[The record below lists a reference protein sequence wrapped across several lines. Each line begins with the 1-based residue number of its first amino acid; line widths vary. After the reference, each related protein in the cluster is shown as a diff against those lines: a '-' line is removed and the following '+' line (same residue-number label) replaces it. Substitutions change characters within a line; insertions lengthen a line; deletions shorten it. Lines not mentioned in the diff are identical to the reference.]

1 MTAMESEKSLK
12 SYEAIG
18 MSDPFDRS
26 SFCIG
31 KPGMEGVIQLGDP
44 RFRAAMKSAFVEADS
59 KGLEGTFNLKQR
71 LRSATT
77 LDFWQILMEGM
88 TEIMGAQYAFVA
100 KRVLEGDEYSAVEMP
115 EFGERGSCLM
125 GLAFYFNDRKGAE
138 GLYRDF
144 KYKVYGCP
152 CQWMKHDKV
161 LLIPEGLK
169 ALTPD
174 NPNVG
179 SFPIIPEGYLAVPLF
194 HEGKCFAHMGVMWTE
209 EGLKERS
216 PTSWAMLEMFLHT
229 LEDQVTAKILEGE
242 GFGPKMENGVIPND
256 TVASRHSLKPYA
268 RSLSHELRTPM
279 QGVVGMLDVM
289 YASVLEAT
297 EWEAGDMRQ
306 IRNMVES
313 LRESIEV
320 AQDSSKRAVDAA
332 DNMVH
337 AYDFDME
344 VPSTPKMSSQVLL
357 DLPDESDATMT
368 PMRDSDFDPSTPR
381 VIPRQ
386 SSKRRRESGSPE
398 DLMPYKVRHRSEDLD
413 HDGDGDEILDP
424 PLLPRSRSLSPPA
437 YTESPA
443 RLLMPD
449 DIQRRGSSGHSMLS
463 AASPSPSGAWLV
475 FDAAGKIQ
483 LNSRPLKIREL
494 LSQILHETLRSGG
507 RPDSTRSTPTLE
519 GERIIVSTVGPGE
532 TNSTVE
538 IELKVDESVP
548 ETLVVDGNA
557 LTKLLSS
564 VFHNAVKFT
573 GNGGISVAVGVLNS
587 QVLFSVIDTGEGIPE
602 EFLPRLFKAFSRE
615 DASMTRLRDGLGLGL
630 LVAKSIARKM
640 GGDLWCERTSTD
652 GPGKGSEFRVRLP
665 LTPADASSMP
675 GTPVVNPNTPTIT
688 PPISV
693 LPNLLPNWLLDASR
707 RSPFSDP
714 SPLREERFP
723 SPLPPPLQPLL
734 PPTSNSS
741 IPLSTT
747 PQLPPDP
754 QPIDPI
760 ASPATL
766 TTTTT
771 TTTTAATTTAHRPR
785 PPPKLP
791 YDKTLAT
798 KIPLSILVAE
808 DNKINR
814 KLLTSMLRKLGYTD
828 ISEACDGQEAVE
840 IMSNPRH
847 PPIDV
852 VLMDLWMPRMD
863 GYEATKRI
871 LESRTRA
878 TKGANGGV
886 GVTVLAVSADATQ
899 AAMVKTSSVGMKGFM
914 SKPYKIVDLER
925 LIVEFCGVVV
935 DGEE

>member
-1 MTAMESEKSLK
+1 MESEKSLK
-12 SYEAIG
+12 SYEAID

-31 KPGMEGVIQLGDP
+31 TTEMEGVIQLGDP
-44 RFRAAMKSAFVEADS
+44 RFRATLKSAFVEADS
-59 KGLEGTFNLKQR
+59 KGLEGTFNLKQK

-77 LDFWQILMEGM
+77 FDFWQILMEGM

-100 KRVLEGDEYSAVEMP
+100 KRVLEDDEYTAVEMP

-125 GLAFYFNDRKGAE
+125 GLAFYFTDHKGSS
-138 GLYRDF
+138 GSYRDF

-174 NPNVG
+174 NPNAEA
-179 SFPIIPEGYLAVPLF
+179 FPILPEGYLAVPLF
-194 HEGKCFAHMGVMWTE
+194 HKGKCFAHMGVMWTE
-209 EGLKERS
+209 EGLKER
-216 PTSWAMLEMFLHT
+216 PPISWAMLEMFLHT
-229 LEDQVTAKILEGE
+229 LEDQVTARILEGE
-242 GFGPKMENGVIPND
+242 GFGPKMENEVIPNEA
-256 TVASRHSLKPYA
+256 VASRQSLKPYA

-297 EWEAGDMRQ
+297 EWEAGDMGQ

-337 AYDFDME
+337 AYDLDME
-344 VPSTPKMSSQVLL
+344 VPSTPKMASQVLL
-357 DLPDESDATMT
+357 DLPDESDSTLT
-368 PMRDSDFDPSTPR
+368 PMQDNDFDLSTPR
-381 VIPRQ
+381 VMPRQ
-386 SSKRRRESGSPE
+386 SSKRRRESWSPE
-398 DLMPYKVRHRSEDLD
+398 DMMPHKVRHRSQGLD
-413 HDGDGDEILDP
+413 HDGDGDEILGP
-424 PLLPRSRSLSPPA
+424 PLLLSRSRSLSPPS
-437 YTESPA
+437 YTGSPA
-443 RLLMPD
+443 PLLMPD
-449 DIQRRGSSGHSMLS
+449 DIQRRGSSGHSLLS
-463 AASPSPSGAWLV
+463 AASPSPSGACLF

-494 LSQILHETLRSGG
+494 LRQILHDTLRSGG
-507 RPDSTRSTPTLE
+507 RPDSTRSSETPE
-519 GERIIVSTVGPGE
+519 GERIIVSTIGPGE
-532 TNSTVE
+532 MNSTVE
-538 IELKVDESVP
+538 IELRVDESVP

-573 GNGGISVAVGVLNS
+573 GNGSISVAVEVLNPVS
-587 QVLFSVIDTGEGIPE
+587 PQVLFSITDTGEGIPE

-615 DASMTRLRDGLGLGL
+615 DASMTRQRDGLGLGL
-630 LVAKSIARKM
+630 LVAKGIARKM
-640 GGDLWCERTSTD
+640 GGDLWCERTSID
-652 GPGKGSEFRVRLP
+652 GPDKGSEFHVRLP
-665 LTPADASSMP
+665 LTPADGSSTP
-675 GTPVVNPNTPTIT
+675 GTPVVNPNTPALT
-688 PPISV
+688 PPLS
-693 LPNLLPNWLLDASR
+693 LLPNPLPSWSLDTSR
-707 RSPFSDP
+707 RSPFTDP
-714 SPLREERFP
+714 SPLP
-723 SPLPPPLQPLL
+723 IAATTAT
-734 PPTSNSS
+734 PT
-741 IPLSTT
+741 TT
-747 PQLPPDP
+747 PT
-754 QPIDPI
+754 
-760 ASPATL
+760 ATPTTTPTE
-766 TTTTT
+766 TTTTG
-771 TTTTAATTTAHRPR
+771 HRRR
-785 PPPKLP
+785 PPLKLP

-840 IMSNPRH
+840 IMSVPRH

-871 LESRTRA
+871 LESRRRGA
-878 TKGANGGV
+878 KGGNGGV

-925 LIVEFCGVVV
+925 LIVEFCGVVLG
-935 DGEE
+935 GEE

>member
-1 MTAMESEKSLK
+1 MESEKSLK
-12 SYEAIG
+12 SYEAID

-26 SFCIG
+26 SLCIG
-31 KPGMEGVIQLGDP
+31 KTEMEGVIQLGDP
-44 RFRAAMKSAFVEADS
+44 RFRAALKSAFVEADS
-59 KGLEGTFNLKQR
+59 KGLEETFNLKQK

-77 LDFWQILMEGM
+77 PDFWQILMGGM
-88 TEIMGAQYAFVA
+88 AEIMGAQYAFVA
-100 KRVLEGDEYSAVEMP
+100 KRVLEDDEYSAVEMP
-115 EFGERGSCLM
+115 EFGEMGSCLM
-125 GLAFYFNDRKGAE
+125 GLAFYFNDHKGSS

-144 KYKVYGCP
+144 EYKVYGCP

-174 NPNVG
+174 NPNSG
-179 SFPIIPEGYLAVPLF
+179 AFPVLPEGYLAVPLF
-194 HEGKCFAHMGVMWTE
+194 HKGKCFAHMGVMWTE
-209 EGLKERS
+209 EGLKER
-216 PTSWAMLEMFLHT
+216 PPISWAMLEMFLHT
-229 LEDQVTAKILEGE
+229 LEDQATAKILEGE
-242 GFGPKMENGVIPND
+242 GFGPRMENEVIPND
-256 TVASRHSLKPYA
+256 AVASRHSLKPYA

-297 EWEAGDMRQ
+297 EWEAGDMTQ

-344 VPSTPKMSSQVLL
+344 VPSTPKMSSQVLP
-357 DLPDESDATMT
+357 DLPDGPDATLT
-368 PMRDSDFDPSTPR
+368 PMRDSGFGPSTPR
-381 VIPRQ
+381 VVPRQ

-398 DLMPYKVRHRSEDLD
+398 DMMPHKVRHRSEGLD
-413 HDGDGDEILDP
+413 HDGDGDGILDP
-424 PLLPRSRSLSPPA
+424 RLLPRSRSLSPPG
-437 YTESPA
+437 YTGSLA

-449 DIQRRGSSGHSMLS
+449 DIQRRDSSGHSMLS

-507 RPDSTRSTPTLE
+507 RPDSTRSSLTPE
-519 GERIIVSTVGPGE
+519 GERIIVSTMGPGE
-532 TNSTVE
+532 MNSTVE

-573 GNGGISVAVGVLNS
+573 GNGGVSVNVGVLNS
-587 QVLFSVIDTGEGIPE
+587 LCPQVLFSIIDTGEGIPE

-615 DASMTRLRDGLGLGL
+615 DASMTRQRDGLGLGL
-630 LVAKSIARKM
+630 LVAKGIARKM

-652 GPGKGSEFRVRLP
+652 GPEKGSEFRVRLP
-665 LTPADASSMP
+665 LTPADASSTP
-675 GTPVVNPNTPTIT
+675 GTPVVNPNTPAIT
-688 PPISV
+688 PPLSM
-693 LPNLLPNWLLDASR
+693 LPNSLPNWSLDISR
-707 RSPFSDP
+707 RSP
-714 SPLREERFP
+714 
-723 SPLPPPLQPLL
+723 PPPP
-734 PPTSNSS
+734 S
-741 IPLSTT
+741 
-747 PQLPPDP
+747 
-754 QPIDPI
+754 
-760 ASPATL
+760 A
-766 TTTTT
+766 
-771 TTTTAATTTAHRPR
+771 
-785 PPPKLP
+785 PKTP

-828 ISEACDGQEAVE
+828 ISEACDGQEAVD
-840 IMSNPRH
+840 IMLSPRH

-871 LESRTRA
+871 LESRRGEQ
-878 TKGANGGV
+878 KGGW
-886 GVTVLAVSADATQ
+886 

>member
-1 MTAMESEKSLK
+1 MESEKSLK
-12 SYEAIG
+12 SYEAID
-18 MSDPFDRS
+18 MSDPFNRS

-31 KPGMEGVIQLGDP
+31 TSEMESVIQLGDP
-44 RFRAAMKSAFVEADS
+44 RFQATLRSAFVEADS
-59 KGLEGTFNLKQR
+59 KGLEETFNLKQK
-71 LRSATT
+71 LRSASTF
-77 LDFWQILMEGM
+77 DFWQILMEGM
-88 TEIMGAQYAFVA
+88 SEIMGAQYAFVA

-125 GLAFYFNDRKGAE
+125 GLAFYFNDHKGSS

-144 KYKVYGCP
+144 KFKVYGCP

-169 ALTPD
+169 ALTPE
-174 NPNVG
+174 NPNAEAL
-179 SFPIIPEGYLAVPLF
+179 PILPEGYLAVPLF
-194 HEGKCFAHMGVMWTE
+194 HKGKCFAHMGVMWTE

-216 PTSWAMLEMFLHT
+216 ISWAMLEMFLHT
-229 LEDQVTAKILEGE
+229 LEDQVTARVVEGE
-242 GFGPKMENGVIPND
+242 GFGPKMENEVIPND
-256 TVASRHSLKPYA
+256 AVASRQSLKPYA

-344 VPSTPKMSSQVLL
+344 VPSTPKMASQVLP
-357 DLPDESDATMT
+357 DLPDESDATLT
-368 PMRDSDFDPSTPR
+368 PMQGSDFDPSTPR
-381 VIPRQ
+381 VMPRQ

-398 DLMPYKVRHRSEDLD
+398 DVMPHKMRHRSEGLD
-413 HDGDGDEILDP
+413 QDGDGDEILGP
-424 PLLPRSRSLSPPA
+424 PLLPRSRSLSPHS
-437 YTESPA
+437 YTGSPA

-449 DIQRRGSSGHSMLS
+449 ILQRGGSSGHSMLS
-463 AASPSPSGAWLV
+463 AASPSPSGAWLF

-507 RPDSTRSTPTLE
+507 RPDSTQSSLTPE
-519 GERIIVSTVGPGE
+519 GERIIVSSMGPGE
-532 TNSTVE
+532 MNNTVE

-573 GNGGISVAVGVLNS
+573 GNGGITVVVGVVNPVCP
-587 QVLFSVIDTGEGIPE
+587 QVLFSITDTGEGIPE

-615 DASMTRLRDGLGLGL
+615 DASMTRQRDGLGLGL
-630 LVAKSIARKM
+630 LVAKGIARKM
-640 GGDLWCERTSTD
+640 GGDLWCERTSTE
-652 GPGKGSEFRVRLP
+652 GPDKGSEFRVRLP
-665 LTPADASSMP
+665 LKPGDASSTP

-688 PPISV
+688 PPLSV
-693 LPNLLPNWLLDASR
+693 LPNPLPNWSLDTSH
-707 RSPFSDP
+707 RSPFTNLSSLHD
-714 SPLREERFP
+714 ERFP
-723 SPLPPPLQPLL
+723 SPPPPPSQPLL
-734 PPTSNSS
+734 PPTSDSS
-741 IPLSTT
+741 TSLSTT
-747 PQLPPDP
+747 PHSPHNPR
-754 QPIDPI
+754 PIDLTT
-760 ASPATL
+760 SPATTA

-771 TTTTAATTTAHRPR
+771 TTPTPHHHHHRRR

-791 YDKTLAT
+791 YDKTLAA

-814 KLLTSMLRKLGYTD
+814 KLLISMLRRLGYTD
-828 ISEACDGQEAVE
+828 IFEACDGQEAVE
-840 IMSNPRH
+840 IMSLPRH

-863 GYEATKRI
+863 GYEATKHI
-871 LESRTRA
+871 LESRDRGGARA
-878 TKGANGGV
+878 GGNA
-886 GVTVLAVSADATQ
+886 VTVLAVSADATQ

-925 LIVEFCGVVV
+925 LIVEFCGVGV
-935 DGEE
+935 DDE